1 MAPFMFTFHLLTLKF
16 VQVPI
21 VARTGWSNGRV
32 HSVWMIKY
40 IWSLG
45 LIDYMHLLLNIFYR
59 LTMMKSE
66 MKDKELKFIWSY
78 QVGNLFY
85 GGLSQSRH
93 QRIR

>member
-1 MAPFMFTFHLLTLKF
+1 
-16 VQVPI
+16 
-21 VARTGWSNGRV
+21 
-32 HSVWMIKY
+32 
-40 IWSLG
+40 